1 MKPIKLKERR
11 HGERGSFEY
20 RFRAWLVD
28 DAVLAD
34 GTKELLSWKSQKK
47 RHEHRMI
54 QCMPETSHLREQ

>member
-1 MKPIKLKERR
+1 MGRE
-11 HGERGSFEY
+11 GSYEY
-20 RFRAWLVD
+20 IFRAWLVD

-47 RHEHRMI
+47 RHGHRMI